1 MPGERGGPGPQFPAL
16 ARAHHR
22 VPSARRTGG
31 ARGHA
36 HLRRVHRAALLRLA
50 PRQGHRP
57 RQPPPGGARPYA
69 PGAGLIYHR
78 GRDHD
83 HSVPGPG
90 APPPR
95 LPGRDGGHEVPRAGA
110 APPQRVDMKIDVY
123 FTPLGLNAGDL
134 SGRGVVVVDVLR
146 ATTSIVTA
154 LANGAK
160 AVVPA
165 ATSEEAVRLTANLEK
180 NGYVLAGER
189 KSLKIEGFPLGNSPR
204 EMTAE
209 VAAAVNFSAVA
220 ERARAVFE
228 ERGDLVIVC
237 AGREKQFALEDGYVA
252 GRLVKAVRKGRRK
265 IALND
270 AATVVLDLPSRFAN
284 WAAALGASEAA
295 RELRAADLGEDVA
308 FSAKAD
314 RFSVVPSIVDRRIV
328 A

>member
-1 MPGERGGPGPQFPAL
+1 
-16 ARAHHR
+16 
-22 VPSARRTGG
+22 
-31 ARGHA
+31 
-36 HLRRVHRAALLRLA
+36 
-50 PRQGHRP
+50 
-57 RQPPPGGARPYA
+57 
-69 PGAGLIYHR
+69 
-78 GRDHD
+78 
-83 HSVPGPG
+83 
-90 APPPR
+90 
-95 LPGRDGGHEVPRAGA
+95 
-110 APPQRVDMKIDVY
+110 MKIDVY

-189 KSLKIEGFPLGNSPR
+189 KSLKMEGFALGNSPR
-204 EMTAE
+204 EMTPEAVGGKTIYMSTTNGTPALVAAHGGE
-209 VAAAVNFSAVA
+209 PVLVAAAVNFSAVA
-220 ERARAVFE
+220 ERARDVFE

-237 AGREKQFALEDGYVA
+237 AGREKQFALEDGYLA

-270 AATVVLDLPSRFAN
+270 AATVALDLPSRFAN

-295 RELRAADLGEDVA
+295 RELRAADLGEDVT

-314 RFSVVPSIVDRRIV
+314 RFTVVPSIVDRRIV